1 MFPKTPNPPYSATM
15 PRQIAAFALMSLI
28 WGLTWAAIKIGLVAL
43 PPVLLA
49 ALRYLATTIL
59 LLPIVGI
66 RTGAFAPEIRWRTVA
81 SAILINVG
89 TYPLLFWGMQSVSS
103 GLAGLVNLALIPVL
117 LFSLA
122 ALTGEERAGWRHAL
136 ALGIGCVGLVGL
148 FWTRLTEG
156 SGGSALGLGA
166 IVVGTTCY
174 CLGSIVARPLVG
186 VVSPLRL
193 TMAQAAVG
201 GVILLILSFAIEPLS
216 ADSWAALATPQAIG
230 SVVFLSLAGTVIGYS
245 IYLMLMRE
253 WGTARAG
260 LYAFVSPIVA
270 LVSGFV
276 MFDEH
281 IGIAEIA
288 GSALMLV
295 AAAIAMRRPREPDR
309 V

>member
-1 MFPKTPNPPYSATM
+1 M

-28 WGLTWAAIKIGLVAL
+28 WGLTWAAIKIGLTVL

-49 ALRYLATTIL
+49 ALRYLATTAL
-59 LLPIVGI
+59 LLPIVGP
-66 RTGAFAPEIRWRTVA
+66 RTGAFTPDKRWRTVA

-89 TYPLLFWGMQSVSS
+89 TYPLMFWGMQSVSS

-117 LFSLA
+117 LFGLA

-166 IVVGTTCY
+166 IVVGTACY

-186 VVSPLRL
+186 QVSPLRL
-193 TMAQAAVG
+193 TLAQAALG
-201 GVILLILSFAIEPLS
+201 GVVLLALSFAIEPLS
-216 ADSWAALATPQAIG
+216 GATWAALASPQAIG
-230 SVVFLSLAGTVIGYS
+230 SVLFLSLAGTVIGFS
-245 IYLMLMRE
+245 VYLMLMRE

-270 LVSGFV
+270 LISGFI
-276 MFDEH
+276 MFGEH
-281 IGIAEIA
+281 IGLAEIG
-288 GSALMLV
+288 GSALMLI
-295 AAAIAMRRPREPDR
+295 AAAIAMRRRKAPASA
-309 V
+309 